1 MKVGIVGIGQTK
13 FGKIADASS
22 RELAAEAFRQALS
35 DAGLARKDIPT
46 LIVCS
51 GTHYDKQRS
60 PAGIIAEYL
69 GLNPSPTFHVEA
81 ACASS
86 GVGVRVA
93 WSMIQA
99 GLHDIVAVLGFQ
111 KMTELDA
118 AEVQDAMSRTGDV
131 MWESPFGP
139 TMPAYY
145 AMHARA
151 HMNRYGTTEEQ
162 MALVSVKN
170 HKYGA
175 KNPYAMYQKEITVED
190 VLKSRVV
197 ASPLKLYD
205 CCANADGAACLI
217 LAGEKLGRKIT
228 DSPVWI
234 TGLGLASSPMS
245 LTSRDKF
252 TSFECSTFAAKQA
265 YSMGK
270 VTAHDLDLAE
280 VHDSF
285 TSAEIMNYEDL
296 GFCRRGEGGKFI
308 EDGQSYIGGKMP
320 VNVDGGL
327 LAKGHPVGATGAAH
341 IISIAKQLRNEAGP
355 NQVPDAKLGL
365 AHNIGGIG
373 MYAVCTLLSAS

>member
-1 MKVGIVGIGQTK
+1 MRVGIVGIGQTR
-13 FGKIADASS
+13 FGKIIDSSS
-22 RELAAEAFRQALS
+22 RELAAEAFTQALS
-35 DAGLARKDIPT
+35 DAELGKKDIST

-60 PAGIIAEYL
+60 PAGIMAEYL
-69 GLNPSPTFHVEA
+69 NMNPLPTFHVEA

-93 WSMIQA
+93 WSMIQSR
-99 GLHDIVAVLGFQ
+99 LHDVVAVVGFQ
-111 KMTELDA
+111 KMTELDS
-118 AEVQDAMSRTGDV
+118 AEVQDVMSRSGDA

-151 HMNRYGTTEEQ
+151 HMDRYGTTEEQ

-175 KNPYAMYQKEITVED
+175 QNPYAMYRKEITVED
-190 VLKSRVV
+190 VMKSRVV

-205 CCANADGAACLI
+205 CCANADGATCLI
-217 LAGEKLGRKIT
+217 LASEKLTRKYT
-228 DSPVWI
+228 DNPVWI

-245 LTSRDKF
+245 LTSRQEF
-252 TSFECSTFAAKQA
+252 ASFECSVHAAKQA
-265 YSMGK
+265 YKMGK
-270 VTAHDLDLAE
+270 VRARDLDVAE

-296 GFCRRGEGGKFI
+296 GFCRKGEGGKFI
-308 EDGQSYIGGKMP
+308 EDGQSYVGGKMP

-355 NQVPDAKLGL
+355 NQVPNAKLGL

-373 MYAVCTLLSAS
+373 MYAVCTILRSS